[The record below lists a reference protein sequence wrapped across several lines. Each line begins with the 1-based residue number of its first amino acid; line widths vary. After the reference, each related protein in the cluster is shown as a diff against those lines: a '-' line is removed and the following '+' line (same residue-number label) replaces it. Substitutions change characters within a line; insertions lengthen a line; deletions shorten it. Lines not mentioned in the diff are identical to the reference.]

1 MGWDET
7 VPSRRRSPWGV
18 LALVM
23 LTGLAMVRNGAEF
36 AEGPPQP
43 AAAAAVGV
51 RPEAPQAAPSAPAA
65 QQPDQMSQQVPEQLP
80 TSPPMPPPEPLEH
93 SSVQRVRI
101 PSIKVDAPVMTVGL
115 DAAGWIDAPP
125 PQDPNLAGWYL
136 NGISPG
142 QQGSAVI
149 VGHVDNAKGPAVF
162 YGLGSVR
169 KGNRIEVQRYDGRT
183 AVFEVYGVEV
193 FSKDD
198 FPGARVYGDTG
209 APELRVITCGG
220 SYSKARGYDGN
231 VVVFA
236 RMVET
241 R

>member
-1 MGWDET
+1 MTEDESEQ
-7 VPSRRRSPWGV
+7 PPRRRSPWGV

-23 LTGLAMVRNGAEF
+23 LSGLAMMRNGAEV
-36 AEGPPQP
+36 ADGPPQP
-43 AAAAAVGV
+43 TAAAAVGV
-51 RPEAPQAAPSAPAA
+51 PA
-65 QQPDQMSQQVPEQLP
+65 EQLP
-80 TSPPMPPPEPLEH
+80 ANPPVQGEQPMQHQPAPPVEVEPLEH

-101 PSIKVDAPVMTVGL
+101 PNIRVDAPVMTVGL
-115 DAAGWIDAPP
+115 DRQGWIEAPP

-142 QQGSAVI
+142 QRGSAVI
-149 VGHVDNAKGPAVF
+149 VGHVDNAQGPAVF
-162 YGLGSVR
+162 YGLGSLR
-169 KGNRIEVQRYDGRT
+169 KGNHIEVERYDGRT

-193 FSKDD
+193 FSKET

-209 APELRVITCGG
+209 HAELRVITCGG
-220 SYSKARGYDGN
+220 GYSKARGYDGN

>member
-1 MGWDET
+1 MTEDEIEQDR
-7 VPSRRRSPWGV
+7 RRRSPWGV

-23 LTGLAMVRNGAEF
+23 LTGLAMIRNGADVES
-36 AEGPPQP
+36 GPPQP
-43 AAAAAVGV
+43 AAAASV
-51 RPEAPQAAPSAPAA
+51 RVQQKALGTAAPTPPAG
-65 QQPDQMSQQVPEQLP
+65 MQV
-80 TSPPMPPPEPLEH
+80 LEH
-93 SSVQRVRI
+93 ATVERIRI
-101 PSIKVDAPVMTVGL
+101 PSINVDAPTMTVGL
-115 DAAGWIDAPP
+115 DAEGWIDAPP

-142 QQGSAVI
+142 QRGSAVI
-149 VGHVDNAKGPAVF
+149 VGHVDNKKGPAVF

-169 KGNRIEVQRYDGRT
+169 KGDDIEVTRYDGRT

-193 FSKDD
+193 FSKND
-198 FPGARVYGDTG
+198 FPGALVYGDTG
-209 APELRVITCGG
+209 HPELRVITCGG
-220 SYSKARGYDGN
+220 GYSKSRGYDGN

>member
-1 MGWDET
+1 MTEDESEQR
-7 VPSRRRSPWGV
+7 PRRRSPWGV

-23 LTGLAMVRNGAEF
+23 LSGLAMMRNGANVEG
-36 AEGPPQP
+36 GPPQP
-43 AAAAAVGV
+43 TAAAAVAV
-51 RPEAPQAAPSAPAA
+51 RP
-65 QQPDQMSQQVPEQLP
+65 DQLP
-80 TSPPMPPPEPLEH
+80 ANPPTPPADMEVLDH

-101 PSIKVDAPVMTVGL
+101 PSISVDAPVMTVGL
-115 DAAGWIDAPP
+115 DAQGWIDAPP
-125 PQDPNLAGWYL
+125 PQDRNLAGWYL

-149 VGHVDNAKGPAVF
+149 VGHVDNAQGPAVF
-162 YGLGSVR
+162 YGLGST
-169 KGNRIEVQRYDGRT
+169 KPGSRIEVERYDGRT

-193 FSKDD
+193 FSKDS

-209 APELRVITCGG
+209 HPELRVITCGG
-220 SYSKARGYDGN
+220 GYSKDKGYDGN

-236 RMVET
+236 RMVAA